1 MNPAATALIFTIL
14 AFFLGSPADTPAAR
28 TPVVVELF
36 TSEGC
41 SSCPPADALLMQ
53 LEAQSPSGTEIIALG
68 EHVDYWDRLGWKDR
82 FSSTDYTHRQERYA
96 SRFRLDSAYTPQMI
110 INGRTEFVGN
120 DSSHIA
126 SAIRD
131 AAKSRHTTPI
141 ITLHPDSTAVDVSVN
156 NAGRNHLDVFLALTE
171 SDLSTQVGAGENN
184 GHLLRHTAVVRR
196 LRKIGKTSSGQF
208 TSRPEIAVDPS
219 WRRENL
225 RVVVFLQDPDTLE
238 ITAAAQTHWK

>member
-1 MNPAATALIFTIL
+1 MTLGVGALIFIL
-14 AFFLGSPADTPAAR
+14 AVVAGPPSDTTPAGS
-28 TPVVVELF
+28 PVVVELF

-53 LEAQSPSGTEIIALG
+53 LDAQSPPGAEVIALG

-82 FSSTDYTHRQERYA
+82 FSSSDYTRRQERYA
-96 SRFRLDSAYTPQMI
+96 SRFHLNSPYTPQMV
-110 INGRTEFVGN
+110 INGRAEFVGN
-120 DSSHIA
+120 DSSRAA

-131 AAKSRHTTPI
+131 AAKPRSAPALIALRPAG
-141 ITLHPDSTAVDVSVN
+141 TAIEVSVN
-156 NAGRNHLDVFLALTE
+156 NAGRNHFDVFLAITE

-184 GHLLRHTAVVRR
+184 GRTLRHTAVVRQ

-208 TSRPEIAVDPS
+208 TGRSDVTVDPS

-225 RVVVFLQDPDTLE
+225 RVIVFLQDPDTLE
-238 ITAAAQTHWK
+238 IPAAAQARWK